1 METRI
6 NISVCIMSLTI
17 SGLKVIKFISN
28 AVKIEPVCITPKKTN
43 LSPLSIFIR
52 EHTCVL
58 FKAGGKIAGTAV
70 AETLGNVCNIH
81 ISI

>member
-17 SGLKVIKFISN
+17 SSLKVIKFISN

-43 LSPLSIFIR
+43 LLPLSIFIW
-52 EHTCVL
+52 EHACVL

-70 AETLGNVCNIH
+70 AETLGDVCNIH